1 MIPGGFLPITLWW
14 QLVTSKTNPWLEAW
28 NFPLHP
34 HLLGKG
40 AWVRDWSCL
49 HDEPS
54 LKIPPIRGSESS
66 QVGKHMEVWGP
77 WHPGEDMGATVLCI
91 LYLIFHNKQYT
102 YPGLLWNHIP
112 CPRCLFLCILPLSF
126 IMNQYAYT
134 SVSLSSMSH
143 VSKWLNP
150 KRRLW
155 ELWSIGGWSEVQVI
169 IWDLQV
175 ASEVGV
181 VLWDWA
187 LNLWNLTLTP
197 DR

>member
-1 MIPGGFLPITLWW
+1 MMSPPWKSPQYGDQRVPRLANTWKCGDRGTLERTW
-14 QLVTSKTNPWLEAW
+14 V
-28 NFPLHP
+28 PL
-34 HLLGKG
+34 
-40 AWVRDWSCL
+40 
-49 HDEPS
+49 
-54 LKIPPIRGSESS
+54 SS
-66 QVGKHMEVWGP
+66 VSF
-77 WHPGEDMGATVLCI
+77 I
-91 LYLIFHNKQYT
+91 LSFIINQYT

-155 ELWSIGGWSEVQVI
+155 ELWSIGGWSEVQVV
-169 IWDLQV
+169 IWDLHV
-175 ASEVGV
+175 VSEVGA